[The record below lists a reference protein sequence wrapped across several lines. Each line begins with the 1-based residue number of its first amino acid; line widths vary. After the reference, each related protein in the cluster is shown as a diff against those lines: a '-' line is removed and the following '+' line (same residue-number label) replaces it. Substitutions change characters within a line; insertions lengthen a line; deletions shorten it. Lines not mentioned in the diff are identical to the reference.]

1 MLLITPQY
9 ILSHPLFPS
18 VEQHPSTDT
27 HTHTHASRY
36 LDRDA
41 LLSAAELLGV
51 CVCICVCVNVFMVSP
66 NRKEE
71 VPSSSFLLYHVF
83 FRGKWEKKNKKK
95 SGQTHTMQGERER
108 ERENPYM
115 TANELLLRH
124 YGKRWRLIISK
135 CVKALNSN
143 NETELKIEHRPTC
156 SWFPKDQVPLHWD
169 SVPGHQTKF
178 YFPWE

>member
-1 MLLITPQY
+1 MLLITPPQY
-9 ILSHPLFPS
+9 IPSHPLFPS
-18 VEQHPSTDT
+18 VEQHPSTG
-27 HTHTHASRY
+27 THTHASRY

-71 VPSSSFLLYHVF
+71 VPSSSSLLYMMF
-83 FRGKWEKKNKKK
+83 SSEESGKKRIRKKVDRLT
-95 SGQTHTMQGERER
+95 QCRERER
-108 ERENPYM
+108 GRENPYM

-124 YGKRWRLIISK
+124 HRKRWRLILSK

-156 SWFPKDQVPLHWD
+156 SRFPKDQVPLHWD

>member
-1 MLLITPQY
+1 MHL
-9 ILSHPLFPS
+9 
-18 VEQHPSTDT
+18 
-27 HTHTHASRY
+27 
-36 LDRDA
+36 
-41 LLSAAELLGV
+41 
-51 CVCICVCVNVFMVSP
+51 CVCECCHGVT
-66 NRKEE
+66 KQEGG
-71 VPSSSFLLYHVF
+71 SSLQQLSFIYDVF
-83 FRGKWEKKNKKK
+83 FRGKWGKKNKKK

-124 YGKRWRLIISK
+124 YGKRWRLILSK

-156 SWFPKDQVPLHWD
+156 SWFPKDQVPLHRD